1 MMGRELALLF
11 GFGSFF
17 FMIAMIVIGGAM
29 ARRKQAAQLDA
40 RRLDLLEQAL
50 QHPSLDE
57 ATRAELLRTMAAGR
71 EGPQP
76 AARPTADRSGNWWLA
91 LWYGAGWLLFVFSG
105 CMLGA
110 NALELTPGLDSRTF
124 VPLTIL
130 GFAMLTLPL
139 ALGELQARRA
149 RSAPAE
155 R

>member
-1 MMGRELALLF
+1 MDGRSFALLF
-11 GFGSFF
+11 ALIGSFV
-17 FMIAMIVIGGAM
+17 AIVSM
-29 ARRKQAAQLDA
+29 ALSRSRRESEQQ
-40 RRLDLLEQAL
+40 RRMDLIEKGLA
-50 QHPSLDE
+50 HPALDE
-57 ATRAELLRTMAAGR
+57 ATRAELLRLLTAEQCRASATFGER
-71 EGPQP
+71 LPRLAP
-76 AARPTADRSGNWWLA
+76 AWRTI
-91 LWYGAGWLLFVFSG
+91 WYGAGWLLFVFSG

-110 NALELTPGLDSRTF
+110 NALELTPGLEARTF